1 MSYSIYG
8 SWSIEEAKDVGKKF
22 KAKAKGARG
31 YENCLTENKEYVI
44 EITPR
49 ILTMSPLCKGVG
61 DNGKT
66 FECHLERFE
75 KVEEVQ

>member
-1 MSYSIYG
+1 MTYSIYG

-22 KAKAKGARG
+22 KAKAKGTRG
-31 YENCLTENKEYVI
+31 YEYQLTTDKEYEI

-49 ILTMSPLCKGVG
+49 ILTMSPLCRGVG

-75 KVEEVQ
+75 KVEEV